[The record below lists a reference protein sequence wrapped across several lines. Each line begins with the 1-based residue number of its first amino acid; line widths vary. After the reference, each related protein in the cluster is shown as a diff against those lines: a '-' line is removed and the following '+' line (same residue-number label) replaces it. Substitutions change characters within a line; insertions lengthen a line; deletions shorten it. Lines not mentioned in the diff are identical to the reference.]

1 MATAT
6 QNITPKTGARV
17 RDPRLDFY
25 RGIAML
31 IIFTSHTPGNF
42 WGDWIPGRFGFSDA
56 TEIFVFCSGM
66 ASAIAFGGSYD
77 RRGWFLG
84 TARVFYRCW
93 QVYWAH
99 ICLFF
104 ALAFM
109 LVTLD
114 GFGFEKNYVNSL
126 NLGQFFNDTKDHL
139 FGLLTLTYVPNY
151 FDILPMYI
159 AILLLMPIVM
169 ALSTVHVSLVF
180 AFCLSLWFIAQTRV
194 MMNLGI
200 EQFAVSLPA
209 SLTSD
214 RAWFFNPFAWQIVF
228 FTGFALVR
236 GWIPRPPVN
245 AVLITIAAIIVLGMM
260 TLSHVAIRE
269 WGFSWA
275 ADWRRANP
283 ELVTKTDF
291 GIARYTHF
299 LALAYLAYAV
309 AGDGGRRLIITG
321 QSMIAVATKN
331 LIALLTKVGQ
341 QSLAVFIVSMMLSIF
356 VGFALTETGAR
367 ADDVT
372 SIKSHTYVAVGNI
385 LGWVFLVFIAYTA
398 AWFKD
403 QPWRKSATG

>member
-1 MATAT
+1 MATASSSM
-6 QNITPKTGARV
+6 PPRV

-84 TARVFYRCW
+84 TARVLFRCW

-109 LVTLD
+109 LITLD
-114 GFGFEKNYVNSL
+114 SFGFEKNYVNSL

-159 AILLLMPIVM
+159 AILLMMPIVM
-169 ALSTVHVSLVF
+169 GLASVHVGLAF
-180 AFCLSLWFIAQTRV
+180 AFCAALWFIAQTRI
-194 MMNLGI
+194 MMMLGI

-214 RAWFFNPFAWQIVF
+214 RPWFFNPFAWQLVF

-245 AVLITIAAIIVLGMM
+245 AVLVTIAAIIVLGMM

-275 ADWRRANP
+275 GDWRRASP
-283 ELVTKTDF
+283 HLVTKTDF
-291 GIARYTHF
+291 GLARYTHF

-321 QSMIAVATKN
+321 RNVLARIGET

-356 VGFALTETGAR
+356 VGAILTETGTT

-372 SIKSHTYVAVGNI
+372 AFKSHTMVAAGNI
-385 LGWVFLVFIAYTA
+385 LGWAFLVFIAYTA
-398 AWFKD
+398 AWFKS

>member
-1 MATAT
+1 MPMANAT
-6 QNITPKTGARV
+6 TPHMPRV

-77 RRGWFLG
+77 KRGWFLG
-84 TARVFYRCW
+84 TARVLFRCW

-104 ALAFM
+104 ALAMM
-109 LVTLD
+109 LVILD
-114 GFGFEKNYVNSL
+114 MFGFEKNYVNSL
-126 NLGQFFNDTKDHL
+126 NLGRFFNDSKDHL

-159 AILLLMPIVM
+159 MILLMMPLIM
-169 ALSTVHVSLVF
+169 GLASVHVGLVF
-180 AFCLSLWFIAQTRV
+180 AFCAALWFIAQTRI
-194 MMNLGI
+194 MIALGI

-209 SLTSD
+209 SLSSD
-214 RAWFFNPFAWQIVF
+214 RPWFFNPFAWQLIF

-245 AVLITIAAIIVLGMM
+245 AVLVALASIVVIGMM
-260 TLSHVAIRE
+260 TLSHVAMRE
-269 WGFSWA
+269 WGFDWA
-275 ADWRRANP
+275 GDWRRANA
-283 ELVTKTDF
+283 ELVTKTDL
-291 GIARYTHF
+291 GLARYTHF
-299 LALAYLAYAV
+299 LALAYLAYAI
-309 AGDGGRRLIITG
+309 AGDGGRRLIIAG
-321 QSMIAVATKN
+321 QSLGARVVRMIV
-331 LIALLTKVGQ
+331 ALLTKVGQ
-341 QSLAVFIVSMMLSIF
+341 QSLAVFIVSMILSIF
-356 VGFALTETGAR
+356 VGFVLTETGTTAE
-367 ADDVT
+367 DVT
-372 SIKSHTYVAVGNI
+372 ALKSHSFVAAGNI
-385 LGWVFLVFIAYTA
+385 LGWAFLVFIAYTA
-398 AWFKD
+398 AWFKS

>member
-1 MATAT
+1 MATASSSM
-6 QNITPKTGARV
+6 PPRV

-77 RRGWFLG
+77 RRGWVLG
-84 TARVFYRCW
+84 TARVLFRCW

-109 LVTLD
+109 LIALD
-114 GFGFEKNYVNSL
+114 SFGFEKNYVNSL
-126 NLGQFFNDTKDHL
+126 NLGQFFNGTKDHL

-159 AILLLMPIVM
+159 AILLMMPIVM
-169 ALSTVHVSLVF
+169 GLASVHVGLAF
-180 AFCLSLWFIAQTRV
+180 AFCAALWFIAQTRI
-194 MMNLGI
+194 MMMLGI

-214 RAWFFNPFAWQIVF
+214 RPWFFNPFAWQLVF

-245 AVLITIAAIIVLGMM
+245 VVLVTIAAIIVLGMM

-275 ADWRRANP
+275 GDWRRANP
-283 ELVTKTDF
+283 HLVTKTDF
-291 GIARYTHF
+291 GLARYTHF

-309 AGDGGRRLIITG
+309 AGDGGRRLIVTG
-321 QSMIAVATKN
+321 RNVFARIGER

-356 VGFALTETGAR
+356 VGAILTETGTT

-372 SIKSHTYVAVGNI
+372 AFKSHTMVAAGNI
-385 LGWVFLVFIAYTA
+385 LGWAFLVFIAYTA
-398 AWFKD
+398 AWFKS

>member
-1 MATAT
+1 MATASSSM
-6 QNITPKTGARV
+6 PPRV

-77 RRGWFLG
+77 RRGWVLG
-84 TARVFYRCW
+84 TARVLFRCW

-109 LVTLD
+109 LIALD
-114 GFGFEKNYVNSL
+114 SFGFEKNYVNSL

-159 AILLLMPIVM
+159 AILLMMPIVM
-169 ALSTVHVSLVF
+169 GLASVHVGLAF
-180 AFCLSLWFIAQTRV
+180 AFCAALWFIAQTRI
-194 MMNLGI
+194 MMMLGI

-214 RAWFFNPFAWQIVF
+214 RPWFFNPFAWQLVF

-245 AVLITIAAIIVLGMM
+245 VVLVTIAAIIVLGMM

-275 ADWRRANP
+275 GDWRRANP
-283 ELVTKTDF
+283 HLVTKTDF
-291 GIARYTHF
+291 GLARYTHF

-321 QSMIAVATKN
+321 RNVLARIGET

-356 VGFALTETGAR
+356 VGAILTETGTT

-372 SIKSHTYVAVGNI
+372 AFKSHTMVAAGNI
-385 LGWVFLVFIAYTA
+385 LGWAFLVFIAYTA
-398 AWFKD
+398 AWFKS

>member
-1 MATAT
+1 MANAT
-6 QNITPKTGARV
+6 QSDMQRV

-42 WGDWIPGRFGFSDA
+42 WGDWMPGRFGFSDA

-77 RRGWFLG
+77 KRGWMLG
-84 TARVFYRCW
+84 TARVLFRCW

-99 ICLFF
+99 ICLF
-104 ALAFM
+104 LAIAMM
-109 LVTLD
+109 LVTIDL
-114 GFGFEKNYVNSL
+114 FEFEKNYVNSL
-126 NLGQFFNDTKDHL
+126 NLGRFFNDTKDQL

-159 AILLLMPIVM
+159 AILLMMPLIM

-180 AFCLSLWFIAQTRV
+180 AFCAALWFIAQTRI
-194 MMNLGI
+194 MIALGI

-209 SLTSD
+209 ANYSD
-214 RAWFFNPFAWQIVF
+214 RPWFFNPFAWQLVF

-236 GWIPRPPVN
+236 GWIPRPPIN
-245 AVLITIAAIIVLGMM
+245 TILIVLASIIVLGMM
-260 TLSHVAIRE
+260 TLSHVAMRE
-269 WGFSWA
+269 WGFEWA
-275 ADWRRANP
+275 RDWRTANT
-283 ELVTKTDF
+283 EFVTKTDF

-309 AGDGGRRLIITG
+309 AGNGGRRLIITG
-321 QSMIAVATKN
+321 QTLGANAVKT
-331 LIALLTKVGQ
+331 LVTVLTKVGQ
-341 QSLAVFIVSMMLSIF
+341 QSLAVFIVSMMLSVF
-356 VGFALTETGAR
+356 VGFILIETGAT

-372 SIKSHTYVAVGNI
+372 AIKSQTYVAAGNI

-398 AWFKD
+398 AWFKS

>member
-6 QNITPKTGARV
+6 QPHAPRV

-42 WGDWIPGRFGFSDA
+42 WGGWIPGRFGFSDA

-66 ASAIAFGGSYD
+66 ASAIAFGGSFD
-77 RRGWFLG
+77 RRGWVLG
-84 TARVFYRCW
+84 TARVLFRCW

-109 LVTLD
+109 LVALD
-114 GFGFEKNYVNSL
+114 SFGFEKNYVNSL
-126 NLGQFFNDTKDHL
+126 NLSQFFNETKDHL
-139 FGLLTLTYVPNY
+139 FGLLTMTYVPNY

-159 AILLLMPIVM
+159 MILLMMPIVM
-169 ALSTVHVSLVF
+169 ALANVHLGLVF
-180 AFCLSLWFIAQTRV
+180 AFCISLWFIAQTGF
-194 MMNLGI
+194 MIALGI
-200 EQFAVSLPA
+200 ERFAVSLPA

-214 RAWFFNPFAWQIVF
+214 RPWFFNPFAWQLVF

-236 GWIPRPPVN
+236 GWLPRPPVN
-245 AVLITIAAIIVLGMM
+245 TVLVVLASFVVLGMM
-260 TLSHVAIRE
+260 MLSNVAIRE
-269 WGFSWA
+269 WGFDWA

-283 ELVTKTDF
+283 NLITKTDL

-299 LALAYLAYAV
+299 LALAYLAYAI

-321 QSMIAVATKN
+321 HTFSARFAKII
-331 LIALLTKVGQ
+331 IALLTKVGQ
-341 QSLAVFIVSMMLSIF
+341 QSLAVFIVAMMLSIF
-356 VGFALTETGAR
+356 VGFALTESGAV

-372 SIKSHTYVAVGNI
+372 VLKSTVFVAAGNI
-385 LGWVFLVFIAYTA
+385 LGWAFLIFIAYSA
-398 AWFKD
+398 AWFKS

>member
-1 MATAT
+1 MTMAPAT
-6 QNITPKTGARV
+6 HPNAPRV

-56 TEIFVFCSGM
+56 TEVFVFCSGM

-77 RRGWFLG
+77 KRGWVLG
-84 TARVFYRCW
+84 TARVLFRCW

-109 LVTLD
+109 LVWLD
-114 GFGFEKNYVNSL
+114 GFGFEKIYVNSL
-126 NLGQFFNDTKDHL
+126 NLQVFFGNARDNL

-159 AILLLMPIVM
+159 AILLMMPIVM
-169 ALSTVHVSLVF
+169 GLASIHVGLAF
-180 AFCLSLWFIAQTRV
+180 AFCSALWFIAQTRI
-194 MMNLGI
+194 MIALGI

-209 SLTSD
+209 STTND
-214 RAWFFNPFAWQIVF
+214 RPWFFNPFAWQLIF

-245 AVLITIAAIIVLGMM
+245 TVLVVLASAVVLGMM
-260 TLSHVAIRE
+260 MLSHVAMRE

-275 ADWRRANP
+275 ADWRRANA
-283 ELVTKTDF
+283 ELVTKTDL
-291 GIARYTHF
+291 GLARYTHF
-299 LALAYLAYAV
+299 LALAYLAYAI

-321 QSMIAVATKN
+321 QTLLSRFTKF
-331 LIALLTKVGQ
+331 IVTLLTKVGQ

-356 VGFALTETGAR
+356 VGAVLTETGAV
-367 ADDVT
+367 ADDAT
-372 SIKSHTYVAVGNI
+372 ALKTHTYVAAGNI
-385 LGWVFLVFIAYTA
+385 LGWAFLVFIAYTA
-398 AWFKD
+398 AWFKS

>member
-1 MATAT
+1 MTMAPAT
-6 QNITPKTGARV
+6 IPNAPRV

-77 RRGWFLG
+77 RRGWLLG
-84 TARVFYRCW
+84 TARVLFRCW

-109 LVTLD
+109 LIGLD
-114 GFGFEKNYVNSL
+114 SFGFEKNYVNSL
-126 NLGQFFNDTKDHL
+126 NLQVFFNDAKDHL
-139 FGLLTLTYVPNY
+139 FGLLTMTYVPNY

-159 AILLLMPIVM
+159 MILLMMPLIM
-169 ALSTVHVSLVF
+169 GLATVHVGLVF
-180 AFCLSLWFIAQTRV
+180 AFCIIVWFMGQTRIMV
-194 MMNLGI
+194 NLGV
-200 EQFAVSLPA
+200 EQFAISLPA
-209 SLTSD
+209 SLNSD
-214 RAWFFNPFAWQIVF
+214 RPWFFNPFAWQLVF

-245 AVLITIAAIIVLGMM
+245 TFLIVLASAVVLGMM
-260 TLSHVAIRE
+260 TLSHVAMRE
-269 WGFSWA
+269 WGFNWA

-291 GIARYTHF
+291 GLARYTHF

-309 AGDGGRRLIITG
+309 AGDGGKRLIVTG
-321 QSMIAVATKN
+321 QTLWAKFAKLMVT
-331 LIALLTKVGQ
+331 LLTKVGQ

-356 VGFALTETGAR
+356 VGAILTETGTTV
-367 ADDVT
+367 DDVT
-372 SIKSHTYVAVGNI
+372 AFKSHTMVAAGNI
-385 LGWVFLVFIAYTA
+385 LGWAFLVFIAYTA
-398 AWFKD
+398 AWFKS